1 MPWSLL
7 VRPMAAV
14 EEIKRRHEA
23 RLMKMRGVVGVGIGK
38 KDGKDVIRIYVEEDN
53 PKIRTALP
61 QALDEVPVEIVV
73 SGSFRAL

>member
-1 MPWSLL
+1 
-7 VRPMAAV
+7 MAAI

-53 PKIRTALP
+53 PKIRTTLP

>member
-1 MPWSLL
+1 
-7 VRPMAAV
+7 MAAV
-14 EEIKRRHEA
+14 EEVKRRHEA

-53 PKIRTALP
+53 PKIRTTLP

>member
-1 MPWSLL
+1 MPWLLL
-7 VRPMAAV
+7 VLPMAAI

-38 KDGKDVIRIYVEEDN
+38 KDGKDVIRIYVEDDN
-53 PKIRTALP
+53 PKIRTTLP
-61 QALDEVPVEIVV
+61 QALEEVPVEIVV